1 MTVPKAFS
9 FQRFCNTYS
18 LVCLF
23 VILYFY
29 PAAWSPKGYGSD
41 LSLPLKADDLFL
53 QVYPFPTPG
62 LLLFAA

>member
-1 MTVPKAFS
+1 MDGRGQGRMEF
-9 FQRFCNTYS
+9 
-18 LVCLF
+18 VCLF

-41 LSLPLKADDLFL
+41 LSLPLRTDDLFL

-62 LLLFAA
+62 TLLLAA